1 MLLPL
6 SGHAARTSSPRG
18 SLFKQVALNRGRPMA
33 PASEV
38 A

>member
-18 SLFKQVALNRGRPMA
+18 SLFKQLALNRATER
-33 PASEV
+33 S
-38 A
+38 